1 MHAENM
7 RVFCNLG
14 RPDKCTVV
22 GILEMR
28 SLRLKYNT
36 ILWILVKK
44 NYMVSWHHH
53 GIEKNMF
60 FIFKWKMPDC
70 DFMLIKLIHR
80 WEERHDSGYSH
91 K

>member
-7 RVFCNLG
+7 RVFCNVG

-44 NYMVSWHHH
+44 KSY
-53 GIEKNMF
+53 GILTSPWDREKYVFHFSMKNARLWF
-60 FIFKWKMPDC
+60 YTDKTDP
-70 DFMLIKLIHR
+70 
-80 WEERHDSGYSH
+80 
-91 K
+91 